1 MDPSVCSERHTNLN
15 ETLSRHERRMNNH
28 SERLDVLEQDRSR
41 TEQKIEN
48 LCDQIKSLVSTMKWF
63 MGVLVTTLLGFF
75 IWYIQNGG

>member
-1 MDPSVCSERHTNLN
+1 
-15 ETLSRHERRMNNH
+15 MNNH

-63 MGVLVTTLLGFF
+63 MGVLITTLLGFF

>member
-63 MGVLVTTLLGFF
+63 MGVLITTLLGFF